1 MDGCIIYEY
10 TDIRY
15 IYIGL
20 TRVLVCSQ
28 AINLIS
34 APAFAAEREIT
45 VTHSLD
51 PEPGRV
57 YAALLKL
64 KVDIIEIL

>member
-1 MDGCIIYEY
+1 
-10 TDIRY
+10 
-15 IYIGL
+15 
-20 TRVLVCSQ
+20 VCSQ